1 MATTPVIVLNGG
13 SSSGKSSLARALQ
26 EQLPRPWLAFS
37 IDDLVDALPPALREA
52 TPEPGPG
59 PGIGPGIGFAPD
71 GTVSVGAGFRALE
84 AAWMAGIAATA
95 RAGAPVIVDDVF
107 LSGPASQ
114 QRWREALHGLD
125 VLWVAVRCDPAEAAA
140 RERTRGDR
148 TTGMAA
154 DQATRVHRGVH
165 YDLAVDTTR
174 TPPAA
179 CARTIASHLAATA
192 GA

>member
-1 MATTPVIVLNGG
+1 MATTRVIVLNGG

-26 EQLPRPWLAFS
+26 EQLPRPWLAFG
-37 IDDLVDALPPALREA
+37 IDDLVDALPPALREPA
-52 TPEPGPG
+52 PDPGAA
-59 PGIGPGIGFAPD
+59 PGIGFASD
-71 GTVSVGAGFRALE
+71 GTVSVGAGFRVLE
-84 AAWMAGIAATA
+84 AAWMAGVAATA

-140 RERTRGDR
+140 RERARGDR
-148 TTGMAA
+148 TVGMAA
-154 DQATRVHRGVH
+154 DQAARVHRGVH
-165 YDLAVDTTR
+165 YDQAVDTTR

-179 CARTIASHLAATA
+179 CARTIAAHLAARA
-192 GA
+192 

>member
-1 MATTPVIVLNGG
+1 MATTRVIVLNGG

-26 EQLPRPWLAFS
+26 EQLPQPWLAFG
-37 IDDLVDALPPALREA
+37 IDDLVEALPPGLLDD
-52 TPEPGPG
+52 GG
-59 PGIGPGIGFAPD
+59 DGDGIGFAPD

-107 LSGPASQ
+107 LAGPASR
-114 QRWREALHGLD
+114 QRWCEALHGLD
-125 VLWVAVRCDPAEAAA
+125 VLWVAVRCDPVEAAA
-140 RERTRGDR
+140 RERARGDR

-154 DQATRVHRGVH
+154 DQAARVHHGVH
-165 YDLAVDTTR
+165 YDLEVDTTR
-174 TPPAA
+174 TPPAV
-179 CARTIASHLAATA
+179 CARTIASHLAAGA